1 MVFAFYVLVMIKLVF
16 LPIHMPGKSYNPADW
31 QHISFLQMIPFATI
45 TQMLSNGNWFIQILG
60 NIGVCL
66 PVSFFLYYYSGKLKL
81 MTHLIFGIFL
91 SMMFELCQFAI
102 NMITN
107 YPNRVV
113 DIDDVLLNVSGVMLG
128 YLAIIMIKRLYTINV
143 ISNK

>member
-1 MVFAFYVLVMIKLVF
+1 MVFAFYVLVMIKLVI
-16 LPIHMPGKSYNPADW
+16 LPIHMPGKSYNAADW
-31 QHISFLQMIPFATI
+31 QQVSFLQIIPFATI
-45 TQMLSNGNWFIQILG
+45 IQMLSNGNWFIQILG

-91 SMMFELCQFAI
+91 SVMFELCQFII
-102 NMITN
+102 NVITN

-113 DIDDVLLNVSGVMLG
+113 DIDDVLLNVLGVMLG
-128 YLAIIMIKRLYTINV
+128 YIIIIMIKRLYTLKL